1 LTNIILIRHGQGE
14 NNLHDLIGGWSD
26 LSLTELGVKQ
36 AQAVADRLNEELK
49 ENYAIYSS
57 DLMRAKQTAEIICE
71 KLGKTPSFAVELR
84 EHNPGIVSGMSRV
97 EAEKLLN
104 EVSEPALD
112 WRPFPEAES
121 AGEFYTRVSGFM
133 EKLVESEERVIIVSH
148 GGTIQNIIRWW
159 IGSPLPDYYQ
169 VGFGVAN
176 TSVTVLDSSEHRER
190 RIERLNDTAH
200 YARINHKH
208 PIP

>member
-1 LTNIILIRHGQGE
+1 MTQIIIIRHGQGE
-14 NNLHDLIGGWSD
+14 NNLRDLLGGWSD
-26 LSLTELGVKQ
+26 LKLTELGIQQ

-49 ENYAIYSS
+49 EDYTVYSS

-71 KLGKTPSFAVELR
+71 KLGKTPSYAVELR
-84 EHNPGIVSGMSRV
+84 EHNPGIVSGMSQV
-97 EAEKLLN
+97 EAQKLLHD
-104 EVSEPALD
+104 VTEPPLD

-121 AGEFYTRVSGFM
+121 AGEFYKRVSGFM
-133 EKLVESEERVIIVSH
+133 DKLVESEERVVIVSH

-159 IGSPLPDYYQ
+159 IGSPLPDYYR

-176 TSVTVLDSSEHRER
+176 TSVTVLDSTENRER

-200 YARINHKH
+200 YARIGKKH
-208 PIP
+208 SIS